1 MLNQFGKI
9 IRKARID
16 TGETLSSMA
25 KGLNKTVSFL
35 SASETGSK
43 KIPMKLV
50 PQIRD
55 YLISKGASSSDLEEL
70 EEQAVIAN
78 GQLNISELD
87 YQHQQ
92 ATVRFARS
100 ELTQEQMDKILAI
113 IGREDDR

>member
-35 SASETGSK
+35 SAIETGSK

-78 GQLNISELD
+78 GQLDIAGLGS
-87 YQHQQ
+87 QHQQ
-92 ATVRFARS
+92 ATVKFARS
-100 ELTQEQMDKILAI
+100 TLTQEQLDMIMAI
-113 IGREDDR
+113 IGSESDR